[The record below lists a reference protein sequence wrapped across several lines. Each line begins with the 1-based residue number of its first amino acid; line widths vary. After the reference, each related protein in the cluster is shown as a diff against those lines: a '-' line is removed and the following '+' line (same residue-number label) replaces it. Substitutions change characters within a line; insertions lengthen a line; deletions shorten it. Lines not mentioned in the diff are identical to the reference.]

1 MEMFKIHTC
10 GGEEGVE
17 KEGEIRKKSNIDL
30 YNYPVLA
37 YWALI
42 R

>member
-1 MEMFKIHTC
+1 MEMFKIHTW
-10 GGEEGVE
+10 GEERVE
-17 KEGEIRKKSNIDL
+17 KEREIRKKSNIDL

-37 YWALI
+37 YWVLI